1 MKLDLEYKDEKISA
15 LQKEMEELTTGGAT
29 DEEVSALKRQKHDLD
44 LRLKDQVWLEIN
56 IRIILIKAPFHSS
69 IRVVKYIKVN
79 LKSKVSAINLL

>member
-44 LRLKDQVWLEIN
+44 LRLKDQVRLDGHQY
-56 IRIILIKAPFHSS
+56 PYYFDQSS
-69 IRVVKYIKVN
+69 
-79 LKSKVSAINLL
+79 LP